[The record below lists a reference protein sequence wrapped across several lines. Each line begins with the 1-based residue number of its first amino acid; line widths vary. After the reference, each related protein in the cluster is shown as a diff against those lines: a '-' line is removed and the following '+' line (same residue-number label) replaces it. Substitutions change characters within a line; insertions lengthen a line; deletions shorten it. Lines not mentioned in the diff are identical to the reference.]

1 MFNRKYERDKNIS
14 ELWTIKKKKKK
25 KTLRLIKI
33 LFFLKKSLETLDEL
47 QDP

>member
-14 ELWTIKKKKKK
+14 ELWTIKKK